1 MPQWQSVLVQ
11 KMELKIYLNYEI
23 MKVTILKKSIKEGVS
38 ARTGSEYKIR
48 NLFVKFDDEKVYN
61 GIVNHL
67 KKKGATIDQIE
78 KFCKP
83 NEYKGAI
90 TYAFGLNCSGFTFD
104 RVEQF
109 GELDA
114 AIIFQ
119 ISDQGFINAK
129 INVINRKEQVLGYTP
144 PESEVEGWAVE
155 APEVSQEV
163 DDNDLKAEP
172 IIKDED
178 PLIPMIE
185 DDDQL
190 PF

>member
-1 MPQWQSVLVQ
+1 
-11 KMELKIYLNYEI
+11 
-23 MKVTILKKSIKEGVS
+23 MKVTIIKKTIKEGVS

-48 NLFVKFDDEKVYN
+48 SLFVKFEDEKVYN

-67 KKKGATIDQIE
+67 QKKGATIDQIE

-90 TYAFGLNCSGFTFD
+90 SYAFGLNCSGFTFD

-114 AIIFQ
+114 AIIFV
-119 ISDQGFINAK
+119 INEQGFINAK
-129 INVINRKEQVLGYTP
+129 INVLDKKEQVFGYIP

-155 APEVSQEV
+155 APKVSHEVEN
-163 DDNDLKAEP
+163 NDLKAESKQANEIPP
-172 IIKDED
+172 I
-178 PLIPMIE
+178 PVFE
-185 DDDQL
+185 DDNNSQL